1 MTHRY
6 TPLVS
11 DEHTYITNNSSEAA
25 AYIINKIPLI
35 DCTWDEET
43 SEAYFIFERTELL
56 EETIIQY
63 FERRLRG
70 CLLDHDTQRQVLIRR
85 IRGMQR

>member
-1 MTHRY
+1 MT
-6 TPLVS
+6 
-11 DEHTYITNNSSEAA
+11 HTYIPLVPNEQTYTTKNSSEAA
-25 AYIINKIPLI
+25 AYIINKIPLQN
-35 DCTWDEET
+35 CTWDEET
-43 SEAYFIFERTELL
+43 NEAYFTFERNELL
-56 EETIIQY
+56 EETIAHY

>member
-1 MTHRY
+1 MTHTY
-6 TPLVS
+6 TPPVS
-11 DEHTYITNNSSEAA
+11 DKHTYITKNSSEAA
-25 AYIINKIPLI
+25 AYIINKIPLQS
-35 DCTWDEET
+35 CAWDEHT
-43 SEAYFIFERTELL
+43 DEAYFAFERNDLL
-56 EETIIQY
+56 EDTITHY

>member
-1 MTHRY
+1 MTNRY

-11 DEHTYITNNSSEAA
+11 DEQTYVTKNSSEAA
-25 AYIINKIPLI
+25 AYIINRIPLL

-43 SEAYFIFERTELL
+43 GDAYFIFERTELL
-56 EETIIQY
+56 EETIVQY

-70 CLLDHDTQRQVLIRR
+70 SLLDHDTQRQVLIRR

>member
-11 DEHTYITNNSSEAA
+11 DEHTFITNNSSEAA

-35 DCTWDEET
+35 DCTWDEDT
-43 SEAYFIFERTELL
+43 NSAYFIFERTELL
-56 EETIIQY
+56 EETIEQY

-70 CLLDHDTQRQVLIRR
+70 SLLDHDTQRQVLIRR